1 MEELGMRPRVY
12 RGVDATD
19 AIEMNHDISMG
30 IDEAQKNSIAFE
42 EMGISE
48 QAKVRSATSIN
59 RSRTL
64 QRYLRG
70 REKIETVVR

>member
-1 MEELGMRPRVY
+1 MRPRVY
-12 RGVDATD
+12 RGIDATD